1 MTVKLGLGDLM
12 YNLMKIK
19 DYYTSELNTEN
30 KSLNSYLKDLE
41 KRRDKNL
48 EIDLNQVE
56 SDTKR
61 YWKDL
66 ILDAVHELLE
76 TIKNRSTKGS
86 EFVKIKQDLEKTK
99 EELPYDNLDIETL
112 RSYYEETLRN
122 YREEIKEKIDIEKY
136 NNRRFWMGFILGG
149 AVSSFIISLYFWL
162 K

>member
-1 MTVKLGLGDLM
+1 M

-19 DYYTSELNTEN
+19 DYYSSELNTEKKN
-30 KSLNSYLKDLE
+30 LNSYLKDLE
-41 KRRDKNL
+41 KRSDKNL
-48 EIDLNQVE
+48 EIDLNLVE
-56 SDTKR
+56 IDTKR
-61 YWKDL
+61 YWKYL

-76 TIKNRSTKGS
+76 TIKNRNTKGS
-86 EFVKIKQDLEKTK
+86 EFVKIKQDLEKTN

-136 NNRRFWMGFILGG
+136 NNRRFWIGFILGG